1 MLLLTAGCSSSSSS
15 SSTDVGT
22 TAATRTTAAPTGI
35 EAAFWQ
41 RAGEACRPFRVYDDA
56 HPVGINGLDP
66 EHPTVPQL
74 RRLAEEE
81 AASPLWQPHALTAV
95 VRTLG
100 DPHSGTTRWRR
111 IATDFRHFDATS
123 AAQFR
128 AARAGDQGAWHTAY
142 DKKVAVD
149 TQISVDLYAASAPN
163 DNECLR
169 LFGG

>member
-1 MLLLTAGCSSSSSS
+1 
-15 SSTDVGT
+15 
-22 TAATRTTAAPTGI
+22 
-35 EAAFWQ
+35 
-41 RAGEACRPFRVYDDA
+41 VYDDA

-66 EHPTVPQL
+66 ENPTAPQL
-74 RRLAEEE
+74 RELAAYA

-95 VRTLG
+95 TRALG
-100 DPHSGTTRWRR
+100 DPHSGGTRWRR

-123 AAQFR
+123 AAQVR
-128 AARAGDQGAWHTAY
+128 AARAGDQAAWRTAY
-142 DKKVAVD
+142 DVKVALD